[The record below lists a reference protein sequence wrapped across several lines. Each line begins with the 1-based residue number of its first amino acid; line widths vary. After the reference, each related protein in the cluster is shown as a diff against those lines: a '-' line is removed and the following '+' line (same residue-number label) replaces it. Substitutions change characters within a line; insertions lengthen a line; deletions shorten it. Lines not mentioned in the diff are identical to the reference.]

1 MPHNDSLPGVS
12 SYSSAMSAC
21 EKGEQ
26 WQHALGPLVEMR
38 HKALL
43 PYVISYKSGISVF
56 IKFGQWQHAL
66 ELLVRMLHNDSLP
79 DVISYSCAISACGK
93 VEQWQ
98 HALGLLVEMQQNGLL
113 SDVVSYNSALLCIF
127 ARRHVKV
134 KTVHYVFSSCAF
146 IFPTRVIAKKDKLIL
161 RQLKRARIA
170 CQVHFYINLTQ
181 DQLAFTMSRPATVHA
196 EMRAQRFWPKAQA
209 SS

>member
-1 MPHNDSLPGVS
+1 
-12 SYSSAMSAC
+12 
-21 EKGEQ
+21 
-26 WQHALGPLVEMR
+26 MR
-38 HKALL
+38 HKDLL

-98 HALGLLVEMQQNGLL
+98 HALGLLVEMQQNDLL

-134 KTVHYVFSSCAF
+134 KTVHSDVMCLAVAHSSF
-146 IFPTRVIAKKDKLIL
+146 
-161 RQLKRARIA
+161 
-170 CQVHFYINLTQ
+170 
-181 DQLAFTMSRPATVHA
+181 
-196 EMRAQRFWPKAQA
+196 QRE
-209 SS
+209 